1 MAVTIK
7 KAGKTSNSMADLLGT
22 FQKDHGEGIGSFGGA
37 LVQSDRI
44 PTGLFELDLAM
55 GGGFPRGKVSIVF
68 GPESSGK
75 TNISLLAIASHQR
88 LWPDKVCA
96 FIDIEHSFDP
106 DWAGQ
111 LGVDCSKLLVI
122 NPSFAEQAVDIIE
135 TLLRADDCGLI
146 VVDSLAAFVTTSEIE
161 SSADKAIVGGASLV
175 IGKLTRRSTQ
185 ALVEAEK
192 AGRYPSMIYIN
203 QVTFKIGVM
212 FGDPETT
219 PGGNKP
225 RHQSAMTV
233 RLYGK
238 NKLDPSVSKTMP
250 VIKETTFI
258 IRKWKCPI
266 LHASGSYEMVT
277 YPHDGLTPGMAAD
290 FNAIAEYL
298 KTWGE
303 FKKDE
308 KKGWIILGQ
317 HYGVIEQ
324 FKTKVYQDKAF
335 GNMVRQ
341 HVIGMFLN
349 HGEVLEEGG
358 KS

>member
-1 MAVTIK
+1 M
-7 KAGKTSNSMADLLGT
+7 
-22 FQKDHGEGIGSFGGA
+22 FQKDHGEGVGNFGGS
-37 LVQSDRI
+37 LVQVDRI
-44 PTGLFELDLAM
+44 PTGLFDLDLAM

-68 GPESSGK
+68 GPESAGK
-75 TNISLLAIASHQR
+75 TNVALLAIASHQR

-96 FIDIEHSFDP
+96 FIDVEHAFDP
-106 DWAGQ
+106 EWATA
-111 LGVDCSKLLVI
+111 LGVDCSKLMVI
-122 NPSFAEQAVDIIE
+122 NPAFAEQAVDIIE

-161 SSADKAIVGGASLV
+161 SSADKAIVGGAALV

-192 AGRYPSMIYIN
+192 AGRFPSMIYIN

-225 RHQSAMTV
+225 RHQSSMTV

-238 NKLDPSVSKTMP
+238 NKLDTSISSTMP

-266 LHASGSYEMVT
+266 LHASGKYEMVT
-277 YPHDGLTPGMAAD
+277 YAHDGLTCGQAAD
-290 FNAIAEYL
+290 FNSVAEYL
-298 KTWGE
+298 KTFGE
-303 FKKDE
+303 FKKHE
-308 KKGWIILGQ
+308 KKGWVILGQ
-317 HYGVIEQ
+317 HYDTIEP
-324 FKTKVYQDKAF
+324 FKTKMYEDKEF
-335 GNMVRQ
+335 GTKVRQ
-341 HVIGMFLN
+341 YVITTMLN
-349 HGEVLEEGG
+349 KGEVLEEGG
-358 KS
+358 HN